1 MKTRAYFAL
10 MALLAG
16 FTASTAIAQ
25 WQWIDEH
32 GRKTF
37 SDRPPPPHIPE
48 KNILKSP
55 VVARTVTADTLP
67 KAELPEDSQEE
78 TAEKTAADAPPKTPD
93 PQAAQ
98 QLKQEAERKAAEEKQ
113 KREEQAKFIQQRME
127 NCTRAQ
133 TALRTLQS
141 DAQIGQIGP
150 DGQQTAMST
159 LQREQETRRVRDV
172 IARDCGPLPKETP

>member
-10 MALLAG
+10 IALLAG

-67 KAELPEDSQEE
+67 KAELRTSWLYRLLHRINTLPTLYLEAGAIHGCALCQRDEPVVYMEDVGRHN
-78 TAEKTAADAPPKTPD
+78 ALDKLIGARLRAGADASAGFLLVTSRASPS
-93 PQAAQ
+93 AQ
-98 QLKQEAERKAAEEKQ
+98 
-113 KREEQAKFIQQRME
+113 
-127 NCTRAQ
+127 
-133 TALRTLQS
+133 S
-141 DAQIGQIGP
+141 
-150 DGQQTAMST
+150 
-159 LQREQETRRVRDV
+159 
-172 IARDCGPLPKETP
+172 

>member
-10 MALLAG
+10 IALLAG

-78 TAEKTAADAPPKTPD
+78 TAEKNSGRCATPN
-93 PQAAQ
+93 P
-98 QLKQEAERKAAEEKQ
+98 
-113 KREEQAKFIQQRME
+113 
-127 NCTRAQ
+127 
-133 TALRTLQS
+133 
-141 DAQIGQIGP
+141 
-150 DGQQTAMST
+150 
-159 LQREQETRRVRDV
+159 
-172 IARDCGPLPKETP
+172 